1 MEQKR
6 ILVVD
11 DEQDL
16 CDILLFNLHAAGYQA
31 EAAYSAEEAL
41 RRMEEWKNGRMEADL
56 LLLDKVW
63 PQDVIVTERTVDVN
77 ITRLRKKLQRYARRM
92 DERISRD
99 MGGTGLGLAIVKNA
113 ILLHG
118 GTITISTP
126 ETGGLTFEFDLY
138 DAQFVS

>member
-1 MEQKR
+1 
-6 ILVVD
+6 
-11 DEQDL
+11 
-16 CDILLFNLHAAGYQA
+16 
-31 EAAYSAEEAL
+31 
-41 RRMEEWKNGRMEADL
+41 MEADL

-138 DAQFVS
+138 DAEFVS